1 MSAARVLVVDAANV
15 IGSVPDGWWRDR
27 AGAAARLHAH
37 LVGAVEGGALPYDE
51 VVLVLEGQGRR
62 GVTAGSV
69 DAGSDGADDAA
80 GSDHDA
86 GSDGADEAAGSDQR
100 VVVTVHAV
108 GEGDD
113 EVVSQCRAAV
123 EAGDVVSVATADRGL
138 LARLDGLG
146 VVVVGPRSVRMPPSR
161 PVSAARRP

>member
-37 LVGAVEGGALPYDE
+37 LVGAVDGGALPYDE

-69 DAGSDGADDAA
+69 DAGSD
-80 GSDHDA
+80 HDA
-86 GSDGADEAAGSDQR
+86 GSDDAGADQG
-100 VVVTVHAV
+100 VVVTVHAA

-113 EVVSQCRAAV
+113 EVVSQCRRAV
-123 EAGDVVSVATADRGL
+123 KAGDVVSVATADRGL

-146 VVVVGPRSVRMPPSR
+146 VVVVGPRSVRMSPSSS
-161 PVSAARRP
+161 VSAARRP